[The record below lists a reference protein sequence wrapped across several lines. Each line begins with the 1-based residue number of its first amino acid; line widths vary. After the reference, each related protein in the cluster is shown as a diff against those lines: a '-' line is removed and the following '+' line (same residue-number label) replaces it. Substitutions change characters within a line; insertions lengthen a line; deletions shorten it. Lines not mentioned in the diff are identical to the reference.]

1 MSLRGP
7 ARVMVKCALP
17 AAFMEATTLWERSV
31 TEETLEAEAEAGVA
45 APRPR
50 LASRATA
57 ALTHVTVRLM
67 DKDARR

>member
-1 MSLRGP
+1 
-7 ARVMVKCALP
+7 MVKCALP

-31 TEETLEAEAEAGVA
+31 TEETLEAEAGVA

>member
-1 MSLRGP
+1 
-7 ARVMVKCALP
+7 MVKCALP

-31 TEETLEAEAEAGVA
+31 TEETLEAEAEAEAGVA